1 MANPLVSLPVYN
13 PQLAL
18 LVKTPP
24 EGDGWLHEVKLDG
37 YRIGCR
43 LDRGRATLFSRRAK
57 DWTEPFAT
65 IASGAERLRAR
76 TALLDGEVAA
86 VTPDGR
92 TSLHAMQEGST
103 IAYFVF
109 DLLHLDGD
117 DLTSLPIEERQVRLR
132 ELLGARPRPPFKY
145 VAHVV
150 GGGVPFFAEACQHRL
165 EGIISKAA
173 GSLYR
178 SGARN
183 ATWQKVK
190 CSLRQ
195 EFVIGGYEHSIVGSL
210 GAVWLGT
217 YEADGSLRFAGKVG
231 TGFQREARELLIL
244 FKSLARPTTP
254 FAATGLPTG
263 FKAKGVAWLE
273 PRMVCEV
280 AFMEWTHHGH
290 IRHASYQG
298 PRPDKEPG
306 EVVRELP
313 GRVPILPKHL
323 R

>member
-132 ELLGARPRPPFKY
+132 ELLGARPRPPSNMSLTSW
-145 VAHVV
+145 VA
-150 GGGVPFFAEACQHRL
+150 GFRF
-165 EGIISKAA
+165 
-173 GSLYR
+173 
-178 SGARN
+178 
-183 ATWQKVK
+183 
-190 CSLRQ
+190 LRKLASIAWK
-195 EFVIGGYEHSIVGSL
+195 ESSRRRPAPSIGR
-210 GAVWLGT
+210 AP
-217 YEADGSLRFAGKVG
+217 AM
-231 TGFQREARELLIL
+231 Q
-244 FKSLARPTTP
+244 
-254 FAATGLPTG
+254 
-263 FKAKGVAWLE
+263 
-273 PRMVCEV
+273 
-280 AFMEWTHHGH
+280 
-290 IRHASYQG
+290 
-298 PRPDKEPG
+298 
-306 EVVRELP
+306 P
-313 GRVPILPKHL
+313 GRK
-323 R
+323 